1 MIKDLILKNR
11 SYRRFYQERA
21 VEDEVLR
28 ELVDLA
34 RLAPTGYNRQALRYF
49 ISNQQN
55 LNDKIYPCLGWAGYL
70 KDWDGPAE
78 GERPAAYI
86 VLLKDSSV
94 GISLPQDQGF
104 AAQSILL
111 GAVERGLGGCFL
123 VNVKKQQLA
132 EILALDEK
140 YEITAVIAIGYPKE
154 TVVVEP
160 MKSDGDIKY
169 WRDDDQVHHVP
180 KLGLD
185 DLIINKQVGR

>member
-111 GAVERGLGGCFL
+111 GAVEKGLGGCFI

-132 EILALDEK
+132 EILTLDEK

-154 TVVVEP
+154 KVVVEP
-160 MKSDGDIKY
+160 MKPYGDIKY
-169 WRDDDQVHHVP
+169 WRDDHQIHHVP
-180 KLGLD
+180 KLGLED
-185 DLIINKQVGR
+185 IIINK